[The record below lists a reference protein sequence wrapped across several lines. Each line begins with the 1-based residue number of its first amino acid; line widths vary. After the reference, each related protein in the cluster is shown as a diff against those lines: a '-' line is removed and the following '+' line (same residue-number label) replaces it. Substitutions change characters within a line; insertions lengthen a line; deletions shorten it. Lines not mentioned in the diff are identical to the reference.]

1 MSQDVTTPESPN
13 GVTRFGGSVM
23 EFLRAVR
30 SELGKVTWPSKDELL
45 KATRMIVVLSV
56 ALGLAIGW
64 MDSLLNLVLVTGVA
78 AMVR

>member
-1 MSQDVTTPESPN
+1 MSQDVATPEPSN

-30 SELGKVTWPSKDELL
+30 AELGKVTWPSKDELL
-45 KATRMIVVLSV
+45 KATRMIVVLSIV
-56 ALGLAIGW
+56 LGLAIGW

>member
-1 MSQDVTTPESPN
+1 VA
-13 GVTRFGGSVM
+13 RFGGSAM

-30 SELGKVTWPSKDELL
+30 AELSKVTWPSKDELV
-45 KATRMIVVLSV
+45 KATRMILVLSV